1 MLFYLFI
8 FAVIDCNMW
17 HIVGFRKII
26 SFKIGIKKYTK
37 LFEKT
42 KLLTSDLEL
51 LKKKN
56 LCCAYSVFKVIFCS
70 TLSAFENFLLCERI
84 LINVTTC
91 QNQTSSYNFR
101 DFKRFGWSL

>member
-1 MLFYLFI
+1 
-8 FAVIDCNMW
+8 MW

-51 LKKKN
+51 LKKKKIYVV
-56 LCCAYSVFKVIFCS
+56 LIVFLK
-70 TLSAFENFLLCERI
+70 
-84 LINVTTC
+84 
-91 QNQTSSYNFR
+91 
-101 DFKRFGWSL
+101 

>member
-8 FAVIDCNMW
+8 YSNMR

-42 KLLTSDLEL
+42 KLIIIILTLNYF
-51 LKKKN
+51 LKKKV
-56 LCCAYSVFKVIFCS
+56 YVVVIV
-70 TLSAFENFLLCERI
+70 I
-84 LINVTTC
+84 L
-91 QNQTSSYNFR
+91 
-101 DFKRFGWSL
+101 K